1 MRSYI
6 QPSVASETWTSLEF
20 PVSVIERLGFYV
32 YTLTDPLTSKVFYV
46 GKGMGNRVFAHVNEA
61 IESPSE
67 ADKIGKI
74 REIHAH
80 GQEVRYEI
88 IRHGMAETEALEVES
103 ALIDFIGLADLTNQV
118 SGHHMDVRGRM
129 TVAEIIAA
137 YQAKPISIAEPV
149 LLIIVNRLFERN
161 LSAER
166 LYEITRGNW
175 VLGVRRNRAAY
186 AFAVF
191 RGVVR
196 EVYRIHSWFQAQAR
210 TPEQK
215 QQSRWRF
222 EGEVAQEL
230 RHYIGGSVTAYL
242 NPGAQNPVKYVN
254 C

>member
-1 MRSYI
+1 MDI
-6 QPSVASETWTSLEF
+6 VEF

-32 YTLTDPLTSKVFYV
+32 YTLTDPRTSKVFYV

-74 REIHAH
+74 REIHAS
-80 GQEVRYEI
+80 GQKVQYQI
-88 IRHGMAETEALEVES
+88 IRHGMVETEALEVES
-103 ALIDFIGLADLTNQV
+103 ALIDFIGLTDLTNQV
-118 SGHHMDVRGRM
+118 AGHDMGVRGRM
-129 TVAEIIAA
+129 TVGEIIAA
-137 YQAKPISIAEPV
+137 YQAKPISIAEPA

-186 AFAVF
+186 ALAVF
-191 RGVVR
+191 RGIVR
-196 EVYRIHSWFQAQAR
+196 EVYRIHSWSQAQAR

-222 EGEVAQEL
+222 EGEVAREL
-230 RHYIGGSVTAYL
+230 QHYVGGSVAAYL
-242 NPGAQNPVKYVN
+242 KPGAQSPVKYVN